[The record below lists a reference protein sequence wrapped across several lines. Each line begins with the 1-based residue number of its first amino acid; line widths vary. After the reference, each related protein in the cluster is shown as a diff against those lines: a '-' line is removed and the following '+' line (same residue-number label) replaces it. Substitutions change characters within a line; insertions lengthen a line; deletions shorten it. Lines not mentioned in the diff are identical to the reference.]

1 MKKILFASTA
11 LIFVAGAAAADV
23 VITGSASMGLKYD
36 QTTKKTEVANDITF
50 KMNGTATTD
59 NGISLGA
66 IAELND
72 ADEVHDTSVYMS
84 TGGLKL
90 TVGAVEEAADSG
102 INDIGYDGIGVDDIV
117 EKMRTNTKGVITNV
131 KVGSGGVVELVDPD
145 AQDDQI
151 ERKTEAA
158 TGWEDHNV
166 NVAYTFGDF
175 TASASTKSGTKNEY
189 QIGLSGKVN
198 GVSVGAGFGKTGTD
212 DIMNLSVGYS
222 MEGMSGD
229 VLYREVGTQK
239 GYGLNVGYT
248 TGDITISAAYAK
260 QQNGEKKDAW
270 GIGLAYDMGGAK
282 LAAGFGEVDNQHKA
296 DLGISFDF

>member
-1 MKKILFASTA
+1 MKKNLFASTA

-36 QTTKKTEVANDITF
+36 QATKKAEVANDITF
-50 KMNGTATTD
+50 KLNGTATTD

-66 IAELND
+66 LAELND

-117 EKMRTNTKGVITNV
+117 EKMRTKTTTTHNAAANNTTTTTT
-131 KVGSGGVVELVDPD
+131 
-145 AQDDQI
+145 
-151 ERKTEAA
+151 KTEAA
-158 TGWEDHNV
+158 TGWQDHNV

-198 GVSVGAGFGKTGTD
+198 GVSVGAGFGKTGTN

-222 MEGMSGD
+222 MEGMSAD

-282 LAAGFGEVDNQHKA
+282 LAAGFGEVDNQQKA